1 MPVYEYR
8 CETCEHLTEALR
20 RMSDADEPLACEK
33 CGAEPTRRV
42 QSVFASA
49 SGGADAGPMDCA
61 GGACGMPGMGMG
73 GGCCG
78 GMCAGQ

>member
-20 RMSDADEPLACEK
+20 RMADADDPMACEK
-33 CGAEPTRRV
+33 CGTDRTRRV
-42 QSVFASA
+42 QSVFAST
-49 SGGADAGPMDCA
+49 SGSADAGPMGCA
-61 GGACGMPGMGMG
+61 DGACGMPMGGGG

-78 GMCAGQ
+78 GMCSGH